1 MVNKKTTHLNRR
13 KDGEGRKKATR
24 GEKKRMRQ
32 KGINKINNLY
42 VKQEWR
48 GPTAQRRDGVTRMD
62 DNHGD
67 ADQE

>member
-1 MVNKKTTHLNRR
+1 MARGGKKQQ
-13 KDGEGRKKATR
+13 
-24 GEKKRMRQ
+24 GEKKKRVRQ
-32 KGINKINNLY
+32 IGINKINNLY

>member
-1 MVNKKTTHLNRR
+1 MVRGGKKQQ
-13 KDGEGRKKATR
+13 
-24 GEKKRMRQ
+24 GEKK
-32 KGINKINNLY
+32 KGCDRKVVCSNKINNLY